1 MTTRLL
7 GFAAALCALVAAAGC
22 SVPAQTAPVATTSSW
37 PAPKPTKP
45 YTVEEIAA
53 TIGCTPE
60 FQGTTTDFR
69 QAACKAGDTNFML
82 LDFTT
87 AEAQDGWFEYAILY
101 GSPYL
106 VGERWILTSSSNDE
120 ITKLQD
126 KLGGT
131 VEQDEEMAGHGGATS
146 GGH

>member
-7 GFAAALCALVAAAGC
+7 GFALALCALAGC

-37 PAPKPTKP
+37 PAPKPTTV
-45 YTVEEIAA
+45 YTVEELAT
-53 TIGCTPE
+53 TIGCEPA

-69 QAACKAGDTNFML
+69 QAACEDGDTDYML

-87 AEAQDGWFEYAILY
+87 PEAQESWFEYAILY

-106 VGERWILTSSSNDE
+106 VGERWILTSSSRDA
-120 ITKLQD
+120 IVKLQD
-126 KLGGT
+126 ELGGT
-131 VEQDEEMAGHGGATS
+131 IEQDEEMAGHGATT

>member
-7 GFAAALCALVAAAGC
+7 AFVCLLVLAGC
-22 SVPAQTAPVATTSSW
+22 GVPAQTAPVATTRTW

-53 TIGCTPE
+53 KVGCTPA

-69 QAACKAGDTNFML
+69 QASCEAGDTDYML

-87 AEAQDGWFEYAILY
+87 AEAQEAWFEYAILY
-101 GSPYL
+101 GSAYL
-106 VGERWILTSSSNDE
+106 VGERWILTSSSEDA
-120 ITKLQD
+120 TVRLQEE
-126 KLGGT
+126 LGGRI
-131 VEQDEEMAGHGGATS
+131 EQDEEMAGHATT